1 MHTKLLL
8 KLLLAALVTASAA
21 GCANIGRDPRDAPW
35 DPRPGT
41 ALFEQIPNWTTQPC
55 VKFCPSGK

>member
-8 KLLLAALVTASAA
+8 KLLLAALVTANAA
-21 GCANIGRDPRDAPW
+21 GCATRDHRDAAW

-55 VKFCPSGK
+55 QKFCPSGK

>member
-8 KLLLAALVTASAA
+8 KLLLAALVTANSA
-21 GCANIGRDPRDAPW
+21 GCATRDPRDAPW

-41 ALFEQIPNWTTQPC
+41 ALFEQIPNWSTQPC
-55 VKFCPSGK
+55 VKFCPSDK